1 MAGGAGEGFEV
12 CNDLVLSVLALN
24 LGVGLGFRG
33 GDVRIKEKR
42 HGRAFFLQNNEK
54 KINY

>member
-1 MAGGAGEGFEV
+1 MAVRAGEGFEG
-12 CNDLVLSVLALN
+12 CKCLVLNVLWLN
-24 LGVGLGFRG
+24 LGVRLGFRG